1 MTSRLKDW
9 YSIPLG
15 TGIGASFRGT
25 RHGPERT
32 SVVDVNLLASLAC
45 HGLLQEGKVPHWEL
59 LQCHEL
65 PSRYSAIS
73 QPTNTSIEVGH

>member
-15 TGIGASFRGT
+15 TEKGASFRGIRQGPKRT
-25 RHGPERT
+25 R
-32 SVVDVNLLASLAC
+32 VVDVNLLASLAC
-45 HGLLQEGKVPHWEL
+45 HGSLQEGKVPHWEL
-59 LQCHEL
+59 IQCREL

-73 QPTNTSIEVGH
+73 QLTNTSIEVGH